1 MTETQQQTQ
10 STDEQQR
17 PSALDY
23 ARRHP
28 ALTAIGAA
36 AVGLLAGVEVAAGVL
51 IGAGVM
57 AVTRARDGHAADVEG
72 KAKEVKEEMKERG
85 RHLKARMPDMKERA
99 RAVMQAARG
108 QLHTDG
114 QSSS

>member
-17 PSALDY
+17 PSAFDY

-36 AVGLLAGVEVAAGVL
+36 AVGLLGGVEVAAGVL

-57 AVTRARDGHAADVEG
+57 ALTRARDGRQIQDE
-72 KAKEVKEEMKERG
+72 AKEMKERG
-85 RHLKARMPDMKERA
+85 RQVMSRMPDVKERA

-108 QLHTDG
+108 RLHSDG